1 MRAQNKIQRE
11 SCYCKGLLSRK
22 LQVQR
27 TQEVKGGHWAHFRV
41 AMLELEPC
49 PLPHL
54 HLLNRVCLLAM
65 GSILNFLLC
74 VFILYLGW
82 RLAWELAD
90 E

>member
-41 AMLELEPC
+41 AKLELEPC

-65 GSILNFLLC
+65 GLYFELFALC
-74 VFILYLGW
+74 FYFIFWMEACMGTS
-82 RLAWELAD
+82 
-90 E
+90 